1 MTDHSPY
8 HTPNQ
13 EEKIYSL
20 DDIDASL
27 TYSYASY
34 LNWLFDDRVE
44 LINGKLFRMS
54 PAPSPIHQE
63 ISGNIFSAFHGYLKG
78 KSCKV
83 YHAPFDVRFPKESK
97 ADKNIYTVLQPD
109 ISVICNP
116 VKIDKRGCIGAPD
129 LVVEILS
136 PGNNT
141 KELLNKYTI
150 YEEFGV
156 KEYWIVSPEEKTLLK
171 YTLDQQGKYQPSK
184 LFTLTEKVYSEVLPG
199 FELDLDEVFE
209 D

>member
-8 HTPNQ
+8 DTPNQ

-83 YHAPFDVRFPKESK
+83 YHAPFDVRFLKESK
-97 ADKNIYTVLQPD
+97 ADKDIYTVLQPD

-141 KELLNKYTI
+141 KELLNKYSI

-156 KEYWIVSPEEKTLLK
+156 KEYWIVSSEEKTLLK
-171 YTLDQQGKYQPSK
+171 YTLNGQEKYQASK
-184 LFTLTEKVYSEVLPG
+184 LFTLSEKVYSEVLPE
-199 FELDLDEVFE
+199 FELDLAEVFE